1 MSRPR
6 KNKRGE
12 TKNCTF
18 LLRPSSSFSSSLRSA
33 AQKSCKNVH
42 IIFLRLLKRE
52 GFPYFRIFLFF
63 FGESCLPQ
71 SSVSF
76 CRASLKSGET
86 VFASRTPYRSPH
98 LPLFFLLPGSV
109 LENGNNSF
117 ARNLC
122 EANVFPSVEFT
133 IFICPSVPLFSRPVI
148 SNQAGGIE
156 NIILKIRGA
165 NLFGK
170 LTRFRR
176 YFRILIQEADANTQ
190 RSEGEGINND
200 PSLTALPVLRV
211 RVGRPDRR
219 K

>member
-1 MSRPR
+1 MHIFVAAFLPL
-6 KNKRGE
+6 
-12 TKNCTF
+12 F
-18 LLRPSSSFSSSLRSA
+18 LLSAPQPKKVAKMSTLSFSDFSSAKASPIFVFSLSFFGGAVCLSLR
-33 AQKSCKNVH
+33 
-42 IIFLRLLKRE
+42 
-52 GFPYFRIFLFF
+52 FRFA
-63 FGESCLPQ
+63 GA
-71 SSVSF
+71 SF
-76 CRASLKSGET
+76 ESGET

-190 RSEGEGINND
+190 RSEGEGIDND
-200 PSLTALPVLRV
+200 PSLPVLRA
-211 RVGRPDRR
+211 RVGRPDGR